1 MYESN
6 EQYREIVRREVLV
19 LEKVYHCKISN
30 GDVGFCPRC
39 GKHGIW
45 DIATKGF
52 IRNYGNSIY
61 YSTVF
66 NEWRCSICENGVTRQ
81 PVPKIASS
89 ARPICGSSPKQARDH
104 ES

>member
-19 LEKVYHCKISN
+19 LEKTHNCKISN
-30 GDVGFCPRC
+30 GEAGFCPRC
-39 GKHGIW
+39 GKYGIW
-45 DIATKGF
+45 DIATRGF

-66 NEWRCSICENGVTRQ
+66 NEWRCNICESKRPVKRSPAFAGPNDGR
-81 PVPKIASS
+81 VPKRSVEDAHD
-89 ARPICGSSPKQARDH
+89 P
-104 ES
+104 